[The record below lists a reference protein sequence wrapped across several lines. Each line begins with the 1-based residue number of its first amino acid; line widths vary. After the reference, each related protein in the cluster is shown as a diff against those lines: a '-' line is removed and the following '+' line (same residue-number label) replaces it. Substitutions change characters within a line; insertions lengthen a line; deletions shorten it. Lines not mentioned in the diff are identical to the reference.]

1 MINSYQFKLNHCFEI
16 NFQPKKWPNY
26 QLKSPGIKP
35 KQENKLKSGGAF
47 HFGNKNR
54 RCSKSHVNI
63 NASEDDESPIV
74 FDFHI
79 TSTPV
84 FPKTEKRCEKR
95 KETKYE
101 GQELIT
107 LRMSQVRQALDAPT
121 LLPRNVSSAPPVPT
135 RDLKHFAMRMSNI
148 ANMNIEQSLY
158 RLCLQLPNTSTI
170 MMRRNLATKPRSTTK
185 DEDEA
190 STSTGSIE
198 RPKE

>member
-1 MINSYQFKLNHCFEI
+1 MLNQCFAI
-16 NFQPKKWPNY
+16 KFQPRKWPNY
-26 QLKSPGIKP
+26 QLKSPGVKP
-35 KQENKLKSGGAF
+35 KQENKRAF

-84 FPKTEKRCEKR
+84 FPKIEKRREEK
-95 KETKYE
+95 KWTKYG
-101 GQELIT
+101 GQDLVT

-121 LLPRNVSSAPPVPT
+121 LLPRNASPAPPVPT
-135 RDLKHFAMRMSNI
+135 RDLKHFAMRMSNV

-170 MMRRNLATKPRSTTK
+170 MTRRNLASKPRSL
-185 DEDEA
+185 
-190 STSTGSIE
+190 SSGSIE
-198 RPKE
+198 RPNE